1 MRMAL
6 KISTE
11 TLDELDCEG
20 LVLVFFSDERPPRG
34 LCGFADWRLNGI
46 ISRYLKE
53 GRITGAFLEKILI
66 PSQERVPCERILL
79 LGLGKSAEL
88 TYDQLYT
95 AGYTISETVTGMGW
109 REIAL
114 NIPSNVRCVLDVPV
128 MTEAMI
134 TGYVDFCNENLKRC
148 SIQLTGLLADSSD
161 LDGVLS
167 GLERFRR
174 NTGETAN
181 VDVHL

>member
-1 MRMAL
+1 MKMAL

-46 ISRYLKE
+46 ISRSLKE
-53 GRITGAFLEKILI
+53 GRISGTFLEKILI
-66 PSQERVPCERILL
+66 PSQERVPCGRIFL
-79 LGLGKSAEL
+79 LGLGDSSGL

-95 AGYTISETVTGMGW
+95 AGYTISETISGMGW

-114 NIPSNVRCVLDVPV
+114 NIPSGSRCGLDVPV

-134 TGYVDFCNENLKRC
+134 TGYVDGCNEDVKKC
-148 SIQLTGLLADSSD
+148 SIQMTGLVADSPD
-161 LDGVLS
+161 AGHVLS

-174 NTGETAN
+174 NSGG
-181 VDVHL
+181 VDIQP

>member
-1 MRMAL
+1 MAL

-20 LVLVFFSDERPPRG
+20 MVLVFFSDERPPRG

-46 ISRYLKE
+46 ISRHIKE
-53 GRITGAFLEKILI
+53 GRIQGTFLEKILI

-79 LGLGKSAEL
+79 LGLGESTGL

-95 AGYTISETVTGMGW
+95 AGYTISETITGMGW
-109 REIAL
+109 RELA
-114 NIPSNVRCVLDVPV
+114 LDVPSGGRCGLDISV
-128 MTEAMI
+128 MTEALI
-134 TGYVDFCNENLKRC
+134 TGYVDYCNEDMKKC
-148 SIQLTGLLADSSD
+148 SIQLTGLLADSSN
-161 LDGVLS
+161 LEGVLS

-174 NTGETAN
+174 NTGEKEN
-181 VDVHL
+181 VDIHL

>member
-1 MRMAL
+1 MAL

-34 LCGFADWRLNGI
+34 LCGFADWRMNGL
-46 ISRYLKE
+46 ISRNLKE
-53 GRITGAFLEKILI
+53 GRIKGTFLEKILI
-66 PSQERVPCERILL
+66 PSQERVPCGRILL
-79 LGLGKSAEL
+79 FGLGESTEL

-95 AGYTISETVTGMGW
+95 AGYTISETIIGMGW

-114 NIPSNVRCVLDVPV
+114 NVPSNGRCGLDVPV
-128 MTEAMI
+128 MTEALI
-134 TGYVDFCNENLKRC
+134 TGYVDFCNEDLNRC
-148 SIQLTGLLADSSD
+148 SIQLTGLLADSSN
-161 LDGVLS
+161 LEGVLG

-174 NTGETAN
+174 NTREERH
-181 VDVHL
+181 VDVQV